1 MQDEVNKQNQ
11 EREEKKVSASQVAKE
26 AHAKAVASEMKKEV
40 EIQHALVE
48 EKKTQAAEM
57 AKFV

>member
-1 MQDEVNKQNQ
+1 MG
-11 EREEKKVSASQVAKE
+11 ASQVAKE
-26 AHAKAVASEMKKEV
+26 AQAKTVASEMKKEV

-48 EKKTQAAEM
+48 EKKTQAADL